1 MGESTALPF
10 QHRSSAPAVEIPQT
24 TQRPAAD
31 RAWRDRAAREMGR
44 LEKRGVWGI
53 PKNVGIWRGY
63 GGCPMTQV
71 VLRAG

>member
-31 RAWRDRAAREMGR
+31 RAWRDRAARETGR
-44 LEKRGVWGI
+44 LGSSEGVGE
-53 PKNVGIWRGY
+53 WRGY
-63 GGCPMTQV
+63 GSCPMTQV